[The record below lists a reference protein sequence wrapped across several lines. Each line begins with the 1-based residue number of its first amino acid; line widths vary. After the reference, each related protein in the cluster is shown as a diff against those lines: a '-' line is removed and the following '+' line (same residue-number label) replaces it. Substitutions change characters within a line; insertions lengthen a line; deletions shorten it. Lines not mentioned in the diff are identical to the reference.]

1 MSNNILI
8 LSAHTKNIEWNN
20 YGKND
25 YAEVSSKINK
35 QYADINGYDFKC
47 IVYDTKYNDYW
58 PTWIK
63 VKAILECIHNY
74 DYVFWIDADAIF
86 MNNISL
92 DFLMGKDIAL
102 TKGLPTSDIDKTLTM
117 TTTGFMLIKNNE
129 FSINLLNNLLDQAEN
144 WDGGSFKE
152 SNWHEQGLLDKMY
165 IRPQVIQTYKFTSD
179 YYRLVDHIKED
190 IENPF
195 ETENF
200 KIFPQKYQVEDIT
213 DVKFI
218 YHAAAE
224 TPTKKI
230 RLEEASK
237 NINFTSIEKIK
248 DRLLSEKLTMITRNS
263 LSNTEN
269 CIRDCITNNI
279 EGDFVETG
287 VWKGGSS
294 ILVYNLFKILEE
306 DRKVWAYDSFKG
318 LPKPDPINYPIDSG
332 DIHHSIS
339 HLSVSLK
346 EVKENFEKF
355 SGLDENVI
363 FVEGW
368 FRDTIP
374 QNKINKICV
383 LRLDGDMYESTMP
396 VLEYLY
402 PKLSVGGYCII
413 DDYNHKGA
421 RLAVLQYRRK
431 YNITDE
437 ILLADNDSGAYPS
450 SYWKKTNLEREF
462 VYYDIKNKGNVSY
475 NVSFINGSFCEIL
488 GESDDK
494 YKIQFIDTKTNII
507 VYQDILKANHWTS
520 ADRKWYIEW
529 KIIVKEDISDE
540 IVYAE
545 LFNLIDKKVFITL
558 ESKSIGDTLAWI
570 PYVEEFRKKHNCKV
584 ICSTFWNSWFKD
596 EYKEIEFVEP
606 ESIVDNLYASYEIGW
621 FYDEGRNP
629 VDVRT
634 IPLQQAASD
643 ILGLNFKEIRP
654 KISISNKKRVIH
666 EKYVCIAIQATTQIK
681 YWNCKDGWQKVV
693 DYLNENGYKVVCI
706 DKYGSFGTNDCWNE
720 IPNGVIDKTGCTLE
734 EAKSLLYY
742 ADFHMGV
749 SSGLSWLSWS
759 VGTPVILVSS
769 WSKSFA
775 EFQSDCVR
783 VHCDDDDWS
792 GSFNDDKFE
801 LDAANWNWNPYKEC
815 KTIEDWYDFEPITL
829 QQVKSAVDE
838 MIVKTTVDE
847 MRVETDIK
855 KAYIHFGSSSLGDSI
870 GWIPYCLEY
879 KKKFKVN
886 EVVVSTYWNNL
897 FKQVYPELTFIEP
910 GESVDNINKRHTIDF
925 YGLNLEEKDL
935 FDNPLPLKD
944 YKECSVQGQAINC
957 LGLEHKEIKP
967 KIVIPD
973 KPRRIKEKYV
983 CIAIQSTS
991 QAKYWNL
998 KGGWD
1003 AIVKYLRKKGYK
1015 VVCID
1020 KYSSFGIKGQ
1030 YNITPKGVID
1040 KTGDFPIEDRI
1051 VDIKHA
1057 EFFIGISSGLAWI
1070 SWAVGTPVVMIA
1082 GFSKPW
1088 NEFTTNVER
1097 VHNDNVCNGC
1107 WNTHQFHAANWNWC
1121 PENKD
1126 FECTKQISFNMVKD
1140 AVDNIIGDF

>member
-1 MSNNILI
+1 MSNNILV

-47 IVYDTKYNDYW
+47 IVYDTKYNNYW

-200 KIFPQKYQVEDIT
+200 KIFPQKYQVDDII

-218 YHAAAE
+218 YHAAGE

-237 NINFTSIEKIK
+237 NINFISI
-248 DRLLSEKLTMITRNS
+248 
-263 LSNTEN
+263 
-269 CIRDCITNNI
+269 
-279 EGDFVETG
+279 
-287 VWKGGSS
+287 
-294 ILVYNLFKILEE
+294 
-306 DRKVWAYDSFKG
+306 
-318 LPKPDPINYPIDSG
+318 
-332 DIHHSIS
+332 
-339 HLSVSLK
+339 
-346 EVKENFEKF
+346 
-355 SGLDENVI
+355 
-363 FVEGW
+363 
-368 FRDTIP
+368 
-374 QNKINKICV
+374 
-383 LRLDGDMYESTMP
+383 
-396 VLEYLY
+396 
-402 PKLSVGGYCII
+402 
-413 DDYNHKGA
+413 
-421 RLAVLQYRRK
+421 
-431 YNITDE
+431 
-437 ILLADNDSGAYPS
+437 
-450 SYWKKTNLEREF
+450 LEREF
-462 VYYDIKNKGNVSY
+462 VYYDIKNKGNVTY

-488 GESDDK
+488 GEGDDK
-494 YKIQFIDTKTNII
+494 YKIQFIDTKTNVI
-507 VYQDILKANHWTS
+507 VYQDILKSNHWTR
-520 ADRKWYIEW
+520 ANKKWYIEW

-545 LFNLIDKKVFITL
+545 LFNLIDKKVFITF
-558 ESKSIGDTLAWI
+558 ESKAIGDTLAWI

-606 ESIVDNLYASYEIGW
+606 GSTVDNLYASYEIGW
-621 FYDEGRNP
+621 FYDKKRNP

-634 IPLQQAASD
+634 IPLQQTSSD
-643 ILGLNFKEIRP
+643 ILGLNFEEIRP
-654 KISISNKKRVIH
+654 KISILNKKRVIH

-681 YWNCKDGWQKVV
+681 YWNYKDGWQKVV

-706 DKYGSFGTNDCWNE
+706 DKHDSFGTNDYWNE

-749 SSGLSWLSWS
+749 SSGLSWVSWS

-775 EFQSDCVR
+775 EFKSDCVR
-783 VHCDDDDWS
+783 VHADDSDWS
-792 GSFNDDKFE
+792 GSFNDIKVR
-801 LDAANWNWNPYKEC
+801 LDSGNWNWNPYKEC
-815 KTIEDWYDFEPITL
+815 KTMEDWYDFEPITFD
-829 QQVKSAVDE
+829 QV
-838 MIVKTTVDE
+838 
-847 MRVETDIK
+847 
-855 KAYIHFGSSSLGDSI
+855 
-870 GWIPYCLEY
+870 
-879 KKKFKVN
+879 
-886 EVVVSTYWNNL
+886 
-897 FKQVYPELTFIEP
+897 
-910 GESVDNINKRHTIDF
+910 IN
-925 YGLNLEEKDL
+925 GLD
-935 FDNPLPLKD
+935 
-944 YKECSVQGQAINC
+944 
-957 LGLEHKEIKP
+957 
-967 KIVIPD
+967 
-973 KPRRIKEKYV
+973 RI
-983 CIAIQSTS
+983 
-991 QAKYWNL
+991 
-998 KGGWD
+998 
-1003 AIVKYLRKKGYK
+1003 
-1015 VVCID
+1015 
-1020 KYSSFGIKGQ
+1020 IKGE
-1030 YNITPKGVID
+1030 Y
-1040 KTGDFPIEDRI
+1040 
-1051 VDIKHA
+1051 
-1057 EFFIGISSGLAWI
+1057 
-1070 SWAVGTPVVMIA
+1070 
-1082 GFSKPW
+1082 
-1088 NEFTTNVER
+1088 
-1097 VHNDNVCNGC
+1097 
-1107 WNTHQFHAANWNWC
+1107 
-1121 PENKD
+1121 
-1126 FECTKQISFNMVKD
+1126 
-1140 AVDNIIGDF
+1140 